1 MLAQVASG
9 LGDGRRTMTTVQL
22 KGINKVYPD
31 GFLAVPD
38 LDLVIHEGE
47 FFVLVGPSGCGKSTV
62 LRVVAGLEAVTAGD
76 VFIDNVRVN
85 DVDARD
91 RDIAMA
97 FQNSALYPNMTVAE
111 NIGFPMV
118 LAKVPKA
125 TIAKRVSEVAEVLNL
140 SDVLDRYPGRLSGG
154 QQQRVALGRAI
165 IREPRL
171 LLMDEPMS
179 NLDAK
184 LRAETRTVIT
194 AVQRRLGVT
203 TLYVTHDQVE
213 AMTMADRVAV
223 ISHGRVLQ
231 CGPPMELYDNP
242 ANIFVAQFLGSP
254 QMNVVLAT
262 ITSDDDIL
270 GLRLGSHT
278 IRLDDAA
285 IARFPGLR
293 YRVGQTVA
301 LGLRPET
308 LHESPGS
315 SLTVSVTYI
324 ERVGERL
331 HVYATLDAP
340 GVTQSDAEV
349 DIDGGRT
356 SSVIVLMSAGSN
368 VNLWQ
373 PLNLVFD
380 LSQMHLFD
388 PQTGETL
395 AQTSAGRSSVS
406 A

>member
-242 ANIFVAQFLGSP
+242 VNIFVAQFLGSP

-278 IRLDDAA
+278 IWLDDAA

-349 DIDGGRT
+349 EIDGGRT
-356 SSVIVLMSAGSN
+356 SSVIVLMPAGSN

-373 PLNLVFD
+373 PLNLAFD

>member
-1 MLAQVASG
+1 MA
-9 LGDGRRTMTTVQL
+9 TVQL
-22 KGINKVYPD
+22 KGIHKVYPD

-38 LDLVIHEGE
+38 LDLAIHEGE

-62 LRVVAGLEAVTAGD
+62 LRVVAGLEAVTGGD
-76 VFIDNVRVN
+76 VCIDGVRVN

-111 NIGFPMV
+111 NISFPML

-125 TIAKRVSEVAEVLNL
+125 AIAQRVSEVAEVLNL
-140 SDVLDRYPGRLSGG
+140 SDVLGRYPGRLSGG

-223 ISHGRVLQ
+223 IRRGSILQ
-231 CGPPMELYDNP
+231 CGPPMELYANP
-242 ANIFVAQFLGSP
+242 VNIFVAQFLGSP
-254 QMNVVLAT
+254 QMNVVLAV
-262 ITSDDDIL
+262 ITGEPDAI
-270 GLRLGSHT
+270 GLRVGSHT
-278 IRLDDAA
+278 IWLDDVAM
-285 IARFPGLR
+285 ARFPGLR
-293 YRVGQTVA
+293 YRISQPVA
-301 LGLRPET
+301 VGLRPES
-308 LHESPGS
+308 LHESPGG
-315 SLTVSVTYI
+315 SLPVSVTYI

-331 HVYATLDAP
+331 HVYATLDAS

-349 DIDGGRT
+349 EIDGGRT
-356 SSVIVLMSAGSN
+356 STVVVLMSTGSD

-373 PLNLVFD
+373 PLELTFD
-380 LSQMHLFD
+380 LSHMHLFD
-388 PQTGETL
+388 IHTGHTL
-395 AQTSAGRSSVS
+395 AHTSAARASVS

>member
-1 MLAQVASG
+1 MA
-9 LGDGRRTMTTVQL
+9 TVEL

-38 LDLVIHEGE
+38 LDLAISEGE

-62 LRVVAGLEAVTAGD
+62 LRVVAGLEAVTGGD
-76 VFIDNVRVN
+76 VFIDGDRVN
-85 DVDARD
+85 DVNARD

-111 NIGFPMV
+111 NIGFPML

-125 TIAKRVSEVAEVLNL
+125 TIARRVREVAEVLNL
-140 SDVLDRYPGRLSGG
+140 SDVLERYPGRLSGG

-184 LRAETRTVIT
+184 LRTETRTVIT

-213 AMTMADRVAV
+213 AMTMADRVAM
-223 ISHGRVLQ
+223 INRGRILQ
-231 CGPPMELYDNP
+231 CGPPMELYANP
-242 ANIFVAQFLGSP
+242 VNIFVAQFLGSP
-254 QMNVVLAT
+254 QMNVVLAV
-262 ITSDDDIL
+262 ITGEHDAI
-270 GLRLGSHT
+270 GLRVGSHT
-278 IRLDDAA
+278 IRLDDATM
-285 IARFPGLR
+285 ARFPGLR

-301 LGLRPET
+301 VGLRPET
-308 LHESPGS
+308 LHESPGGL
-315 SLTVSVTYI
+315 LTVSVTYI
-324 ERVGERL
+324 ERVGDRL

-340 GVTQSDAEV
+340 AVTQSDADVE
-349 DIDGGRT
+349 IDEGRT
-356 SSVIVLMSAGSN
+356 STVIVLMSTGSN

-373 PLNLVFD
+373 PLELSFD
-380 LSQMHLFD
+380 LSEMHLFD
-388 PQTGETL
+388 IRTGYSL
-395 AQTSAGRSSVS
+395 AYAPADRASISA
-406 A
+406 

>member
-1 MLAQVASG
+1 
-9 LGDGRRTMTTVQL
+9 
-22 KGINKVYPD
+22 
-31 GFLAVPD
+31 
-38 LDLVIHEGE
+38 
-47 FFVLVGPSGCGKSTV
+47 
-62 LRVVAGLEAVTAGD
+62 
-76 VFIDNVRVN
+76 
-85 DVDARD
+85 
-91 RDIAMA
+91 MA
-97 FQNSALYPNMTVAE
+97 FQNSALYPNMTVAQ

-118 LAKVPKA
+118 IAKVPKA
-125 TIAKRVSEVAEVLNL
+125 TIAQRVKEVAEVLNL

-223 ISHGRVLQ
+223 ISHGRILQ
-231 CGPPMELYDNP
+231 CGPPMDLYSNP
-242 ANIFVAQFLGSP
+242 VNIFVAQFLGSP

-262 ITSDDDIL
+262 IASDDDIL
-270 GLRLGSHT
+270 GLRVGSHT
-278 IRLDDAA
+278 IWLDDAA

-308 LHESPGS
+308 LHQSPGR

-340 GVTQSDAEV
+340 GVTQTDADVE
-349 DIDGGRT
+349 IGGGRT
-356 SSVIVLMSAGSN
+356 STVIVLMSTGSD

-373 PLNLVFD
+373 RLDLTFD

-388 PQTGETL
+388 PQTGATL
-395 AQTSAGRSSVS
+395 AHASAERPRVSV
-406 A
+406 ARA

>member
-1 MLAQVASG
+1 
-9 LGDGRRTMTTVQL
+9 MTTVQL

-47 FFVLVGPSGCGKSTV
+47 FFVLVGPSGCGKTTV
-62 LRVVAGLEAVTAGD
+62 LRVVAGLEAVTGGD
-76 VFIDNVRVN
+76 VFIDSVRVN
-85 DVDARD
+85 DIDARD

-97 FQNSALYPNMTVAE
+97 FQNSALYPNMTVAQ

-118 LAKVPKA
+118 IAKVPKA
-125 TIAKRVSEVAEVLNL
+125 TIAQRVKEVAEVLNL

-223 ISHGRVLQ
+223 ISHGRILQ
-231 CGPPMELYDNP
+231 CGPPMDLYDNP
-242 ANIFVAQFLGSP
+242 VNIFVAQFLGSP

-262 ITSDDDIL
+262 ITSHDDIL
-270 GLRLGSHT
+270 GLRVGSHT
-278 IRLDDAA
+278 IWLDDAA
-285 IARFPGLR
+285 ITRFPGLR

-301 LGLRPET
+301 LGLRPEA

-315 SLTVSVTYI
+315 SVTVSVTYI

-340 GVTQSDAEV
+340 GVMQPDAEV
-349 DIDGGRT
+349 EIDGGRT
-356 SSVIVLMSAGSN
+356 STVIVLMSTGSD

-373 PLNLVFD
+373 RLDLTFD

-388 PQTGETL
+388 SHTGATL
-395 AQTSAGRSSVS
+395 ARASAERARVSV
-406 A
+406 ARA

>member
-1 MLAQVASG
+1 
-9 LGDGRRTMTTVQL
+9 MTTVQL
-22 KGINKVYPD
+22 KGIKKVYPD

-47 FFVLVGPSGCGKSTV
+47 FFVLVGPSGCGKTTV

-76 VFIDNVRVN
+76 VYIDGVRVN
-85 DVDARD
+85 NVDARD

-111 NIGFPMV
+111 NIGFPML

-125 TIAKRVSEVAEVLNL
+125 TITKRVSEVAEVLNL
-140 SDVLDRYPGRLSGG
+140 SEVLDRYPGRLSGG

-194 AVQRRLGVT
+194 AVQRSLGVT

-223 ISHGRVLQ
+223 INHGRILQ

-242 ANIFVAQFLGSP
+242 VNIFVAQFLGSP

-262 ITSDDDIL
+262 ITNDDDIL
-270 GLRLGSHT
+270 GLRVGSHT
-278 IRLDDAA
+278 IQLDDAA
-285 IARFPGLR
+285 LTRFPGLR
-293 YRVGQTVA
+293 YRVGQPVA
-301 LGLRPET
+301 LGLRPEA
-308 LHESPGS
+308 LHDSPGS

-340 GVTQSDAEV
+340 GVTQSAADVE
-349 DIDGGRT
+349 IDGDRT
-356 SSVIVLMSAGSN
+356 SPLVVLMPTGSN

-373 PLNLVFD
+373 RLDLTFD

-388 PQTGETL
+388 PHTGETL
-395 AQTSAGRSSVS
+395 TQTSAGRSSVS

>member
-1 MLAQVASG
+1 MA
-9 LGDGRRTMTTVQL
+9 TVQL

-38 LDLVIHEGE
+38 LDLEIHEGE
-47 FFVLVGPSGCGKSTV
+47 FFVLIGPSGCGKSTV
-62 LRVVAGLEAVTAGD
+62 LRVVAGLEAVTGGD
-76 VFIDNVRVN
+76 VCIGGVRVN
-85 DVDARD
+85 DVNARD

-111 NIGFPMV
+111 NIGFPML

-125 TIAKRVSEVAEVLNL
+125 AIAQRVSKVAEVLNL

-165 IREPRL
+165 ICEPRL

-223 ISHGRVLQ
+223 ISGGRILQ
-231 CGPPMELYDNP
+231 CGPPMELYLNP
-242 ANIFVAQFLGSP
+242 VNVFVAQFLGSP
-254 QMNVVLAT
+254 QMNVVLAV
-262 ITSDDDIL
+262 ITGEHDAI
-270 GLRLGSHT
+270 GLRVGAHT
-278 IRLDDAA
+278 IWLDDAA
-285 IARFPGLR
+285 LARFPGLQ
-293 YRVGQTVA
+293 YRVGQAVA

-308 LHESPGS
+308 LHESPGG
-315 SLTVSVTYI
+315 SLQVSVTYI

-331 HVYATLDAP
+331 HVYASLDAP
-340 GVTQSDAEV
+340 AVTQSDAEV
-349 DIDGGRT
+349 EIDGGRT
-356 SSVIVLMSAGSN
+356 SSVVVLMSTGSN
-368 VNLWQ
+368 VNIWQ
-373 PLNLVFD
+373 PLELTFD
-380 LSQMHLFD
+380 LSHMHLFD
-388 PQTGETL
+388 IHTGNTL
-395 AQTSAGRSSVS
+395 AQASAERTSVS

>member
-1 MLAQVASG
+1 MA
-9 LGDGRRTMTTVQL
+9 TVQL
-22 KGINKVYPD
+22 KRVNKVYPD

-38 LDLVIHEGE
+38 LDLAIHEGE

-62 LRVVAGLEAVTAGD
+62 LRVVAGLEPVTGGD
-76 VFIDNVRVN
+76 VFIDGVRVN
-85 DVDARD
+85 DVKARD

-97 FQNSALYPNMTVAE
+97 FQSSALYPHMTVAQ
-111 NIGFPMV
+111 NIGFPML

-125 TIAKRVSEVAEVLNL
+125 TIAQRVKGVAAVLNL
-140 SDVLDRYPGRLSGG
+140 SDVLDRLPGRLSGG

-184 LRAETRTVIT
+184 LRTETRTVIT

-223 ISHGRVLQ
+223 ISRGCILQ
-231 CGPPMELYDNP
+231 CGPPLELYAHP
-242 ANIFVAQFLGSP
+242 VNIFVAQFLGSP
-254 QMNVVLAT
+254 QMNVVLAV
-262 ITSDDDIL
+262 ITGEPDAI
-270 GLRLGSHT
+270 GLRVGSQT
-278 IRLDDAA
+278 IWLDDVAM
-285 IARFPGLR
+285 ARFPGLR
-293 YRVGQTVA
+293 YQIGQPVA
-301 LGLRPET
+301 VGLRPES
-308 LHESPGS
+308 LHESPGG
-315 SLTVSVTYI
+315 SLPVSVTYI

-331 HVYATLDAP
+331 HVYATLDAS
-340 GVTQSDAEV
+340 GVTQSDEEV
-349 DIDGGRT
+349 EIDVGRT
-356 SSVIVLMSAGSN
+356 STVVVLMSTGSD

-373 PLNLVFD
+373 PLQLTFD
-380 LSQMHLFD
+380 LSHMHLFD
-388 PQTGETL
+388 IHTGHTL
-395 AQTSAGRSSVS
+395 AQASAARASVS